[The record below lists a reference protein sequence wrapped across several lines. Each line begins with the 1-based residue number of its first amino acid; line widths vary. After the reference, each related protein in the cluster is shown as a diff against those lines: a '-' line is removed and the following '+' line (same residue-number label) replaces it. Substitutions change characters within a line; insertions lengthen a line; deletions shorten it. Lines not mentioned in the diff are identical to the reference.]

1 MSDPEHARVEAFLA
15 RHEGGPR
22 PFIDASMKSAMA
34 GLAPPAALSAI
45 LERTDTLSFDEV
57 RFFDVVDFIDVN
69 QQQEELFEVARG
81 LFFADDGAGLA
92 GDFDR
97 GRFFDVFALGD
108 GDFGSAEAL

>member
-1 MSDPEHARVEAFLA
+1 MGMG
-15 RHEGGPR
+15 EG
-22 PFIDASMKSAMA
+22 A
-34 GLAPPAALSAI
+34 
-45 LERTDTLSFDEV
+45 V
-57 RFFDVVDFIDVN
+57 
-69 QQQEELFEVARG
+69 